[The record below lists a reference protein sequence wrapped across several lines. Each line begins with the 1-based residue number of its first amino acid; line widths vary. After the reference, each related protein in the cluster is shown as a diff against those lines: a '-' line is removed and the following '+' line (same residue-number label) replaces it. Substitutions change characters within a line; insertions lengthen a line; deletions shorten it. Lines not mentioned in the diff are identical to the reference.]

1 MNSLLAI
8 DTETGGLDP
17 QRHALL
23 SIAAHH
29 PQHGEFS
36 AFIRPAPCKL
46 IDPEAARVN
55 GYTPELWEKKG
66 AVELWDAIISF
77 QCWLNA
83 LPLRIT
89 PLAHHAGFDRS
100 FLSQA
105 CQETATL
112 MPQLNCRWECSQ
124 AATAFMMRAGM
135 IDAENA
141 SLDSLCAWAGIP
153 RPAVHDALA
162 DARACHLGYTM
173 LLRAAT
179 APRRLTP
186 HSIAAF

>member
-29 PQHGEFS
+29 PLHGEFS
-36 AFIRPAPCKL
+36 AFIRPAPGKI

-66 AVELWDAIISF
+66 ALSLPFAMVAF
-77 QCWLNA
+77 QLYLEG

-179 APRRLTP
+179 ARSRPLP
-186 HSIAAF
+186 LLLSK